1 MGLATTWPGIIA
13 VTRARRERMAA
24 GATVLRTRV
33 ATALS
38 KRKGSP
44 RAAAFEDLL
53 RAIDGVLVAL
63 ELEPEYQ
70 RLN

>member
-1 MGLATTWPGIIA
+1 MTPG
-13 VTRARRERMAA
+13 RRKRMST

-33 ATALS
+33 VAALA
-38 KRKGSP
+38 KRGTSHP

-63 ELEPEYQ
+63 ELEPTEY
-70 RLN
+70 RSLN